1 MVLSL
6 ELDALMLMR
15 PFSGTDARGLRA
27 SRLGDRCT
35 ILSGVRPKSFVAAVL
50 VLMFASAAVPQSG
63 LAQAS
68 QLGSPVPPG
77 TPVTRPDG
85 TTTTAP
91 PPTAPT
97 TTAPPAQVPGA
108 YEDVT
113 VPPPP
118 GSAPGIRYPG
128 VEPRQ
133 RALQTDSGVRIPS
146 GIATRL
152 RALDS
157 DFQVLSLRGSSVVGG
172 VISMLAGGL
181 SVALGIV
188 NDVTLGSFGAGMS
201 PYLYVYGG
209 SGLVRGVL
217 ELALMTNASGPAITF
232 AHMPMTTM
240 EEVQARLDYGER
252 ELSTLAERAMISR
265 ILDGSLSIATGLA
278 IIPIMF
284 AGDDEPFGAANLP
297 FAIIAIA
304 TASISTISGV
314 ITLIQ
319 TTEAERRWSAYQELR
334 DRLAARGD
342 ADAREREQMRRSR
355 EEAED
360 EASLEHVPGGTAASF
375 TGLGVAGTF

>member
-1 MVLSL
+1 
-6 ELDALMLMR
+6 
-15 PFSGTDARGLRA
+15 
-27 SRLGDRCT
+27 
-35 ILSGVRPKSFVAAVL
+35 
-50 VLMFASAAVPQSG
+50 
-63 LAQAS
+63 
-68 QLGSPVPPG
+68 
-77 TPVTRPDG
+77 
-85 TTTTAP
+85 
-91 PPTAPT
+91 
-97 TTAPPAQVPGA
+97 
-108 YEDVT
+108 
-113 VPPPP
+113 
-118 GSAPGIRYPG
+118 
-128 VEPRQ
+128 
-133 RALQTDSGVRIPS
+133 
-146 GIATRL
+146 
-152 RALDS
+152 
-157 DFQVLSLRGSSVVGG
+157 
-172 VISMLAGGL
+172 MLAGGL

-240 EEVQARLDYGER
+240 DEVQARLDYGER

-284 AGDDEPFGAANLP
+284 VGNDGDPFGPANLP

-342 ADAREREQMRRSR
+342 ADARERDQARRSR
-355 EEAED
+355 EASDD
-360 EASLEHVPGGTAASF
+360 EASLERRELDVATPAFAGSPLGFGASF
-375 TGLGVAGTF
+375 

>member
-1 MVLSL
+1 
-6 ELDALMLMR
+6 MR
-15 PFSGTDARGLRA
+15 PKT
-27 SRLGDRCT
+27 
-35 ILSGVRPKSFVAAVL
+35 FVAAVL
-50 VLMFASAAVPQSG
+50 VLFSACAALPEG
-63 LAQAS
+63 ALAQAS
-68 QLGSPVPPG
+68 QLGSPVAPG

-85 TTTTAP
+85 TTVAEPPAPAPPSTATPATTAP
-91 PPTAPT
+91 PE
-97 TTAPPAQVPGA
+97 QVPGA

-188 NDVTLGSFGAGMS
+188 NDVTLGDFGAGMS

-209 SGLVRGVL
+209 SGLVRGIL

-240 EEVQARLDYGER
+240 DEVQARLDYGER
-252 ELSTLAERAMISR
+252 ELSTLAERSMISR

-284 AGDDEPFGAANLP
+284 IGNDSPFDEANLP

-355 EEAED
+355 EASDD
-360 EASLEHVPGGTAASF
+360 EASLERRELDVATPSF
-375 TGLGVAGTF
+375 AGSPLGFGVSF